1 MIHVMLDNAT
11 FILTL
16 CGDPMGILWWSY
28 VGIVLGIVLGIVWGL
43 YWGLYGDCIGDCM
56 GIVLGIV
63 WGLYGGII
71 WVFYYYY
78 LEKCTHICDNYIA
91 ITNK

>member
-1 MIHVMLDNAT
+1 MVI
-11 FILTL
+11 IW
-16 CGDPMGILWWSY
+16 GDCI
-28 VGIVLGIVLGIVWGL
+28 
-43 YWGLYGDCIGDCM
+43 GDCIGDCM

>member
-16 CGDPMGILWWSY
+16 CGDPMGILWCSY

-43 YWGLYGDCIGDCM
+43 YWGLY
-56 GIVLGIV
+56 
-63 WGLYGGII
+63 WGSLGII
-71 WVFYYYY
+71 WVFYYNYY

-91 ITNK
+91 ITNR

>member
-1 MIHVMLDNAT
+1 MVI
-11 FILTL
+11 IW
-16 CGDPMGILWWSY
+16 GDCI
-28 VGIVLGIVLGIVWGL
+28 
-43 YWGLYGDCIGDCM
+43 GDCIGDCM
-56 GIVLGIV
+56 GIVLGIAWGLY

-91 ITNK
+91 KKHHNVGKLNA